1 MQIFQNESKF
11 MGQISISKGFLMW
24 KKAFPGRWVMWRSP
38 ASGEDRQ
45 RLKVGG
51 AGGTPARMCNPVKN
65 EWPGANSRLSWSNM
79 LLISGSLLSLFPLET
94 LWSPETGVVRN
105 WAHLPKCQWD
115 FPEEKAFRISLP
127 GLLCAAHFIR
137 TVGSEQRRPEFL
149 SFWLST
155 LPLGSHY
162 PLRGRHQN
170 RHLTPWNGGRE
181 AALLVW
187 TTSVEQQPCRSFSV
201 FSLTRLR
208 FFSDPGS
215 SSLLQ
220 GLSDQVSLS
229 FAAYLVIIPQGSQV
243 WLHFTVLE
251 LQCAQWTESGQQEVH
266 LITFRS
272 SIQRKA
278 SYRKYWIYEG
288 TAVSLRKL
296 YSSCS
301 QQSPSPSSS
310 TNT

>member
-1 MQIFQNESKF
+1 MRANQAKYLVYTSCIHTFVHAHTRAWTLTHTCALTPFRTYIYIHTPAFIRHTHMQIFQNESKF

-24 KKAFPGRWVMWRSP
+24 KNAFPGRWVMWRSP
-38 ASGEDRQ
+38 ASREDRQ

-137 TVGSEQRRPEFL
+137 TVGSEQRCPEFL

-155 LPLGSHY
+155 LPFGSHY

-181 AALLVW
+181 AALLAW
-187 TTSVEQQPCRSFSV
+187 TTSVEQQPCLKLFRV
-201 FSLTRLR
+201 F
-208 FFSDPGS
+208 P
-215 SSLLQ
+215 
-220 GLSDQVSLS
+220 
-229 FAAYLVIIPQGSQV
+229 
-243 WLHFTVLE
+243 H
-251 LQCAQWTESGQQEVH
+251 
-266 LITFRS
+266 
-272 SIQRKA
+272 
-278 SYRKYWIYEG
+278 
-288 TAVSLRKL
+288 
-296 YSSCS
+296 
-301 QQSPSPSSS
+301 
-310 TNT
+310 